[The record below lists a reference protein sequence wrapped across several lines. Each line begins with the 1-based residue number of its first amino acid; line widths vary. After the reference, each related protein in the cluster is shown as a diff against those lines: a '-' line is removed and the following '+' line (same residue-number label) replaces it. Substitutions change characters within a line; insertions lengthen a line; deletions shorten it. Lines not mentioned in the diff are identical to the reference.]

1 MQSVADKLFASAQ
14 YERARSRDQELLR
27 YVGRH
32 GIVSIAHVMEAMGV
46 GRTAAYR
53 RVATCAE
60 AGLLERIEVLRSE
73 PTLLRATRDGLA
85 YAGLPFP
92 VAEISPATVTHSLR
106 CVSAAQ
112 VLCDVHGPEHV
123 LTEREIVYAERIEDR
138 PLASATVG
146 FLPSG
151 ASRLHRPDL
160 AILKDGEVVSIE
172 IELTAKSPRR
182 LAKIM
187 RAWRVADWVGKV
199 VYACPPGGT
208 RRAVKRAI
216 KVAAAQG
223 KVGVV
228 EEVPW

>member
-14 YERARSRDQELLR
+14 LERARSRDQELLR

-32 GIVSIAHVMEAMGV
+32 GIVSIAHVMETMGV

-112 VLCDVHGPEHV
+112 VLCEQHGSEHV

-138 PLASATVG
+138 RSPAPRSGSCQAEPRASTAPTSRSSRTARSS
-146 FLPSG
+146 PSR
-151 ASRLHRPDL
+151 S
-160 AILKDGEVVSIE
+160 S
-172 IELTAKSPRR
+172 
-182 LAKIM
+182 
-187 RAWRVADWVGKV
+187 
-199 VYACPPGGT
+199 
-208 RRAVKRAI
+208 
-216 KVAAAQG
+216 
-223 KVGVV
+223 
-228 EEVPW
+228 

>member
-1 MQSVADKLFASAQ
+1 
-14 YERARSRDQELLR
+14 
-27 YVGRH
+27 
-32 GIVSIAHVMEAMGV
+32 MEAMGV

-112 VLCDVHGPEHV
+112 VLCGVHGPEHV

-160 AILKDGEVVSIE
+160 AILKDGKVVSIE

-187 RAWRVADWVGKV
+187 RAWRMADWVGKV

-223 KVGVV
+223 KVGVA